1 MTLGWGA
8 ALLVFITAQRVAELW
23 WARENERRLFAAG
36 GIEFG
41 RSHLFLIVLLHA
53 AWIIGLWTLG
63 YDRSVNPFFLVV
75 VVLLQIARFWVL
87 VTLGRRW
94 TIRIIAVSGETLVAR
109 GPYRFLRHPNYA
121 VVAGEFAAVPLALG
135 LPIYA
140 LAFTVLNAVVLAIRI
155 PEENAALAVAARDA
169 GQSHGSGLR
178 GSPMV
183 G

>member
-1 MTLGWGA
+1 MTFGWGA
-8 ALLVFITAQRVAELW
+8 ALLAFITAQRVAELW

-41 RSHLFLIVLLHA
+41 RTRLFLIVLLHA

-63 YDRSVNPFFLVV
+63 YDRSINPFFLVV
-75 VVLLQIARFWVL
+75 VVLLQIARFWIL
-87 VTLGRRW
+87 ITLGRRW
-94 TIRIIAVSGETLVAR
+94 TIRIIAVPGERLVAR

-135 LPIYA
+135 LSIYA
-140 LAFTVLNAVVLAIRI
+140 LVFTILNAAVLAIRI
-155 PEENAALAVAARDA
+155 SEENAALAAAARVA
-169 GQSHGSGLR
+169 GPSHGSDLR

>member
-1 MTLGWGA
+1 MALGWGA
-8 ALLVFITAQRVAELW
+8 ALLAFITAQRVAELW
-23 WARENERRLFAAG
+23 WARENERRLFATG

-63 YDRSVNPFFLVV
+63 YDRPINPFFLVV

-94 TIRIIAVSGETLVAR
+94 TIRIIAVPGETLIAR

-121 VVAGEFAAVPLALG
+121 VVASEFAAVPLALG
-135 LPIYA
+135 LPLYA
-140 LAFTVLNAVVLAIRI
+140 LVFTVLNAAVLAIRI
-155 PEENAALAVAARDA
+155 PEENAALAAAARDA

>member
-8 ALLVFITAQRVAELW
+8 ALLAFITAQRVAELW

-53 AWIIGLWTLG
+53 AWIIGLWALG
-63 YDRSVNPFFLVV
+63 YDRSVNPFFLGI
-75 VVLLQIARFWVL
+75 VVLLQVARFWVL
-87 VTLGRRW
+87 LTLGRRW
-94 TIRIIAVSGETLVAR
+94 TIRIIAVPGETLVAR

-140 LAFTVLNAVVLAIRI
+140 LVFTILNAAVLAIRI
-155 PEENAALAVAARDA
+155 PEENAALAAAARNA
-169 GQSHGSGLR
+169 GPSRGSGLR

>member
-1 MTLGWGA
+1 MAFGSGA
-8 ALLVFITAQRVAELW
+8 ALLAFITAQRIAELW
-23 WARENERRLFAAG
+23 WARQNERRLFAAG

-53 AWIIGLWTLG
+53 TWITGLWMLG
-63 YDRSVNPFFLVV
+63 YDRSVNLFFLVV
-75 VVLLQIARFWVL
+75 VIMLQIARFWVL

-94 TIRIIAVSGETLVAR
+94 TIRIIAVPGETLMAH

-121 VVAGEFAAVPLALG
+121 VVTGEFAAVPLALG

-140 LAFTVLNAVVLAIRI
+140 LVFTILNAAVLAVRI
-155 PEENAALAVAARDA
+155 PEENAALAATARDPNP
-169 GQSHGSGLR
+169 SRDSGLR
-178 GSPMV
+178 GSTTV

>member
-94 TIRIIAVSGETLVAR
+94 TIRIIAVPGETLVAR

>member
-1 MTLGWGA
+1 MTFGWGT
-8 ALLVFITAQRVAELW
+8 ALLAFLTAQRIAELW
-23 WARENERRLFAAG
+23 WAKQNERRLFAAG

-53 AWIIGLWTLG
+53 AWIIGLWVLG
-63 YDRSVNPFFLVV
+63 HDRAINVFFLVV

-87 VTLGRRW
+87 ATLGRRW
-94 TIRIIAVSGETLVAR
+94 TIRIIAVPGETLVAG

-121 VVAGEFAAVPLALG
+121 VVTGEFAAVPLALG
-135 LPIYA
+135 LPIF
-140 LAFTVLNAVVLAIRI
+140 AFVFTILNVVVLAIRI
-155 PEENAALAVAARDA
+155 PEENAVLAATVRGASPSRD
-169 GQSHGSGLR
+169 SGVH